1 MFGRHNDEFLTP
13 YNPASPL
20 GAGAFDNAAKA
31 ATARQDF
38 GDLFARNFGE
48 HLGESAARD
57 LGRDYAD
64 TLARHWNNPNLGQHL
79 RETIGDRLPPHM
91 RDHLSDV
98 PVNLQKPLN
107 DYFSTTGAYA
117 QQTGGNIGSGALEG
131 YLGEGLGS
139 LADGRGWEASVF
151 SATAG
156 ASQAGIQQGATDG
169 ALHGLDLFNN
179 KDTPDLATPPPRTE
193 SDSSIERGS
202 DPPWNGNGWPP
213 SESGS
218 DRWDYGPDGENRGG
232 EDRAGRD
239 RDGGP
244 DRNVP
249 PATATNG
256 TGDRDATPAPSSQ
269 DDGQSTNNRDVTP
282 APAGQGDGQSTN
294 DRDDTP
300 DVDDAP
306 DLVSDTGS
314 DTDSDFGDPDD
325 RDRTPDDTVR
335 VHDDPDTR
343 TPDTGKDPF
352 ATTDTKPLGLDNDP
366 YLPGMND
373 GPLTVNF
380 LNAIVPDNPLATP
393 PPATDQTTPNT
404 NHNDN
409 PANTNPVDSTA
420 PEPQQQDTTAPLTVA
435 PPFGQPTPPPTGQQP
450 PPTAPNNPT
459 TDNNQRPTPSERDGA
474 AHSPQ
479 STGDT
484 HTPDPSVHR
493 SADDDVP
500 TVRTES
506 GPPQPAD
513 TTPLPGAPDH
523 LFPAPTPL
531 PDSQGEQ
538 ADQGAAPPARSEDQ
552 DGDRPR
558 DNDGEQDGDRP
569 RDSDGDRDGASP
581 AVPVPPPLV
590 TPPPGQVTPPPAPT
604 AGQANPSPQTT
615 PNRITTAIRLGELA
629 SASIKDAISGYQHAQ
644 DLVDQTRE
652 AESQG
657 RPDADDLRTRAHEA
671 QRGANEAYRTYDH
684 LAQMQAD
691 LLRPDGPTTVMT
703 VETTGGSSR
712 DTGPVPLGGTSR
724 DIPLGPLS
732 TDPPARPGD
741 DLTGNTPD
749 PAAPPPTG
757 SEAPPPPTPRFDYE
771 GTVAPDRGAG
781 ESHDLGYLTTS
792 TLLGQHMLLTE
803 PVPDFVRDVLNSTP
817 GMPEQVRREIGDH
830 ALDVLTREGPRRFF
844 QGEGHTLSA
853 TDAGGTWKAT
863 FRLRPGE
870 DGFFHV
876 DTPASSGGGDPRSIW
891 LHDLGPGVNSTE
903 GGSSGPGKTV
913 GAKLTV
919 NPFYVGDVGGN
930 SAGPT
935 FSAGGRF
942 GTDVRSTGFSAA
954 SKATSD
960 SGLEM
965 IGKPTVYVADLH
977 MAASVTGPGLD
988 APHTPNGTGYNGL
1001 AINLPGGAVSNKDA
1015 PEHILLTDAPVGA
1028 DGHRGPVNR
1037 PSSGTS
1043 HPIEVSAI
1051 TPVTGA
1057 AGGTGTAGGTTAASG
1072 SGAPG
1077 SGGGRRTTSLGSWL
1091 ADHLLGKG
1099 PDETRPPGHKPTR
1112 AERAA
1117 ADFRGRIERA
1127 FAGDQVQQYLPQMT
1141 NSPAHLRIQTPD
1153 GRSSI
1158 MRMWSVPTEYHRKDF
1173 APGLTDFLHRNVSQR
1188 DNSSSVTGSTVVT
1201 GTASLGFGI
1210 WLELP
1215 GGRSVRLDVPT
1226 VEYAASY
1233 ESDTGVTRDQSGL
1246 TNHTVNNPAG
1256 HAAYDVKRDYY
1267 VHLQGEPNPHRFEGA
1282 SVELLTIEDARLL
1295 NGEPPKAPAPEGSA
1309 DGTDTAASTVQPPQ
1323 PPRPPFPNLAV
1334 DHPTDLSGATL
1345 RGFGHAPPATTPP
1358 AAPGETPAQGSP
1370 AGDTSPTGTTGN
1382 NGTDGGTRAAP
1393 VPQRTFYDE
1402 LAHRV
1407 LTAIADKRPGL
1418 VIPDITRT
1426 RADYATRPS
1435 HMGDDAHRTPR
1446 ERYLLRRNHEIAQAN
1461 TLKILNG
1468 LGESNLKS
1476 SGHDL
1481 PGDGVAIRLTEPAVI
1496 DPAMLALDKGL
1507 RPDHVTVR
1515 VAAAFGRLE
1524 HTFDTSAGGGARS
1537 TGSAGITTT
1546 KGSNFTHSVTGTVG
1560 GIIRD
1565 ESSQDA
1571 RGVPRVTGAPS
1582 VSLVKS
1588 WGSGHSE
1595 ARSVT
1600 RSAEDTVY
1608 FIGDS
1613 DQWTSRVR
1621 FDARLFEHDDIG
1633 LARDDRHP
1641 MERGIPLLGK
1651 GMDGEASLLTPKAPP
1666 ATGSSDTPA
1675 RPATGADTRSTT
1687 RDTPRETAPDGITPA
1702 APHGQDGATNPP
1714 GTEHTTTLAS
1724 PEDVPPATAT
1734 VVGDPT
1740 PLTPQQA
1747 EEIIRGNFVPT
1758 PRTPP
1763 APATTAAPTT
1773 TGTTGT
1779 DDAATAVTTGGRG
1792 TDPEPPP
1799 GDNGPSTTG
1808 RGTGPEEHPRDAPS
1822 LNVRRAREIIHRGG
1836 TVERVSTDFDT
1847 RTRGRRG
1854 LLEETYR
1861 AFSSP
1866 RQGLFDGYRLKL
1878 DRFLT
1883 SSTGGG
1889 RLFENVLSSENLATN
1904 KGATG
1909 PGGARTRQDTGGG
1922 FRSPHQV
1929 RTTVATKVDV
1939 DSVTDFRA
1947 VDAQIQ
1953 WNGVQEI
1960 KLSTSSTKTD
1970 SLTLRGGAVSGRN
1983 PNPQPGEDSLPSEA
1997 VRPTP
2002 AAGPSASRTLTSAN
2016 TAATHSDTFS
2026 SAVLF
2031 VPNME
2036 KVYAFRGSGHLT
2048 QAFEFLKN
2056 WSIGPPLNWNT
2067 RFRGWTVPVQDL
2079 VSGYFHARDA
2089 HEAGLVLDRVQRTDS
2104 GLELVPQPN
2113 PKSPETA
2120 RVRPGF
2126 EHSGRQMR
2134 PADPSAALQSLVDDL
2149 AANDLELTGDSRET
2163 LLHALTTNLG
2173 NNPSPTVP
2181 VPVKVRSAG
2190 AHTEEDSAPHRMR
2203 AADGAKVY
2211 VHLDKRTGPGD
2222 ARYVG
2227 GSVSY
2232 SETHTWKASD
2242 AFSESRNTV
2251 TTASVNGVLR
2261 QPLPYTGDESGP
2273 EAQPD
2278 HRPLALSPAG
2288 GVSASTK
2295 DSRSTGVT
2303 EDDSRIVK
2311 LRMKT
2316 PYVKVTAQTTL
2327 TLTLELDKPRSFV
2340 HGGDSRTAYR
2350 GSGDGGR
2357 VDTVYPSPYV
2367 VFTPPEA
2374 PAVVATGTTG
2384 GGEGGDGT
2392 APRTGAEDAASP
2404 AGSDAG
2410 RNASDSRDPAAS
2422 AATGEQGTPPAPDT
2436 ATADTSS
2443 TAGTDAPRPALHYAS
2458 VPDMMRDQSADGGS
2472 RAGDDSA
2479 PVLPTTVEDDARPL
2493 RNTAAVVVARTLGWT
2508 PPADASQNGRY
2519 TQAAAD
2525 AAYAHV
2531 ARELGLD
2538 PKYNTIDHH
2547 INTLALKAVYPS
2559 AATNDD
2565 GVGLTSMGRTE
2576 WALKVLSDTAN
2587 ARILDVVPGSQLS
2600 VSRTVAGTD
2609 TFGSGR
2615 TAGSGTGGELRP
2627 TGTTSG
2633 GLPYDDHRGVQTG
2646 DASVDTH
2653 TAQGSSAGGSQAVKG
2668 YPESTVLRQGPA
2680 YLIEYDATWAIGAA
2694 TRLKAPGLLHQGD
2707 ASLPKTP
2714 LHSRPTRWDVEHT
2727 TVRMTGWIS
2736 ESDAVA
2742 RGILTPEQAEAMT
2755 GALDK
2760 LDTTRT
2766 SFTDSEKKYAG
2777 ARTPLEG
2784 LAERYVGNPDDTGRA
2799 KAYADAATEYGQAL
2813 TELDTALDSW
2823 VGAVNGAR
2831 AALAAPTPEPGTAPL
2846 PPATES
2852 PAPDPHTARDDR
2864 STPTIT
2870 VTSPAAEPAPTG
2882 PRQSLVDRFR
2892 SELNLTPPSHEA
2904 PAPPAVGDGA
2914 NRDGGTADTA
2924 RQHAR
2929 DADTDAAEVTRD
2941 LRGTRDAVGD
2951 AERALTGER
2960 PPGEAAPN
2968 ARDAVTAARTAAD
2981 AAHAAAV
2988 SAGEQAAEGARAG
3001 LPDTVTARVPPIV
3014 RAGEQAA
3021 DPADSARGAADQR
3034 TAEVSALEGDLALLD
3049 ADKGPDA
3056 TAPGTPPGSA
3066 GGRDG
3071 LGEDPETREARLRDQ
3086 RSGAVRTAAHLDGL
3100 AGSADTARVNAEN
3113 TRDSAARAETGA
3125 KKTARD
3131 AEALR
3136 ADAEAQRDRA
3146 QRASDAAARHR
3157 GAAGQAA
3164 NDARTAA
3171 ARADSAAAAARDV
3184 ARQARDA
3191 AAAARTALDRA
3202 DRITRDAER
3211 ARNEA
3216 RAARTEADRA
3226 IRRALAGERG
3236 TTDRTATGPRTQG
3249 NGTGPAD
3256 ARAARGT
3263 AAQAHREALA
3273 AAERAAAAATEAR
3286 RLAALA
3292 EDLRTRADAVAA
3304 QAGAAATRAADAL
3317 RAAEAAEAAAR
3328 ATGDAADAAAAKAR
3342 SARDSAD
3349 EARTSAEAAAAVAA
3363 GAAADAEK
3371 ARAAAVRLAAQ
3382 ARTRAEAA
3390 RALALALGEALR
3402 NLRGSGNGS
3411 TTAAGTAPLPS
3422 AGDGSD
3428 RSAAPAHS
3436 GRS

>member
-1 MFGRHNDEFLTP
+1 MDSIIQRIQIGRGTRHHQDKKLTQGSHTGAAAEGLLSALFSAGMDGLFSKHLTDLLNKGLKDLNDLPDPPPLTRTGPDGAGPPAGPPTGPPLRESPDTPPPPGGPDGPPAGPPAGPVKDDPPTNNPDRGPNTPPPGGPDGPPAGPVKDDPPTTNPNPDRGPDSPAPKDTPLPAPSLNKDLATVFGRHNDEFLTP
-13 YNPASPL
+13 YNPASPT

-31 ATARQDF
+31 AAARNDF
-38 GDLFARNFGE
+38 ADLFARNFGD

-57 LGRDYAD
+57 LGRDYAT
-64 TLARHWNNPNLGQHL
+64 TLARHWNNPDLGQHL

-91 RDHLSDV
+91 RDHLADV
-98 PVNLQKPLN
+98 PVNLRNPLN
-107 DYFSTTGAYA
+107 DYFSTTSAYA
-117 QQTGGNIGSGALEG
+117 QQTGANIGTGAAEG

-139 LADGRGWEASVF
+139 VADGRGWEASVF

-179 KDTPDLATPPPRTE
+179 KDTPNITPLPQTE
-193 SDSSIERGS
+193 SNGTESNSTDNRTNGPVGDDGGWGRGNDNPRQGGDPTPERG
-202 DPPWNGNGWPP
+202 GNGSQRENDRDDDPTP
-213 SESGS
+213 SRQDDQS
-218 DRWDYGPDGENRGG
+218 PLH
-232 EDRAGRD
+232 D

-244 DRNVP
+244 
-249 PATATNG
+249 T
-256 TGDRDATPAPSSQ
+256 
-269 DDGQSTNNRDVTP
+269 
-282 APAGQGDGQSTN
+282 
-294 DRDDTP
+294 
-300 DVDDAP
+300 VD
-306 DLVSDTGS
+306 
-314 DTDSDFGDPDD
+314 F
-325 RDRTPDDTVR
+325 
-335 VHDDPDTR
+335 
-343 TPDTGKDPF
+343 F
-352 ATTDTKPLGLDNDP
+352 
-366 YLPGMND
+366 
-373 GPLTVNF
+373 
-380 LNAIVPDNPLATP
+380 NALAPDNPTADVP
-393 PPATDQTTPNT
+393 PSTEQTTPNT
-404 NHNDN
+404 GHNDDAN
-409 PANTNPVDSTA
+409 PADRSV
-420 PEPQQQDTTAPLTVA
+420 PEPEQRHTPSPVAVA
-435 PPFGQPTPPPTGQQP
+435 PPVGQ
-450 PPTAPNNPT
+450 
-459 TDNNQRPTPSERDGA
+459 A
-474 AHSPQ
+474 A
-479 STGDT
+479 
-484 HTPDPSVHR
+484 
-493 SADDDVP
+493 
-500 TVRTES
+500 
-506 GPPQPAD
+506 
-513 TTPLPGAPDH
+513 
-523 LFPAPTPL
+523 
-531 PDSQGEQ
+531 
-538 ADQGAAPPARSEDQ
+538 
-552 DGDRPR
+552 
-558 DNDGEQDGDRP
+558 
-569 RDSDGDRDGASP
+569 
-581 AVPVPPPLV
+581 
-590 TPPPGQVTPPPAPT
+590 PPPAP
-604 AGQANPSPQTT
+604 APASGQGNPSPQAASDK
-615 PNRITTAIRLGELA
+615 ITTAIRLGELA
-629 SASIKDAISGYQHAQ
+629 SASLKDAISGYQRAQ
-644 DLVDQTRE
+644 DLVNQTRE
-652 AESQG
+652 AESRG
-657 RPDADDLRTRAHEA
+657 RPDAQDLRAQAYEA
-671 QRGANEAYRTYDH
+671 QREANEAYRNYDH
-684 LAQMQAD
+684 IAQTQAD

-703 VETTGGSSR
+703 VLETTGGTSR
-712 DTGPVPLGGTSR
+712 DPGPVPLGGTSR
-724 DIPLGPLS
+724 DIPLGPLN
-732 TDPPARPGD
+732 TDSPVTRDGGPAESGSRALD
-741 DLTGNTPD
+741 RDVHD
-749 PAAPPPTG
+749 PAAPPPPG
-757 SEAPPPPTPRFDYE
+757 SEVRPPPPPRFDYD
-771 GTVAPDRGAG
+771 GSVTPDRGAG

-803 PVPDFVRDVLNSTP
+803 PVPDFVRDVLDSTP
-817 GMPEQVRREIGDH
+817 GMPEQVRREIGDR
-830 ALDVLTREGPRRFF
+830 ALDVLTREGPRSFF
-844 QGEGHTLSA
+844 QGGGHTFSA
-853 TDAGGTWKAT
+853 TDAGGTWEAT

-876 DTPASSGGGDPRSIW
+876 DTPASTGGGDPRSIW

-903 GGSSGPGKTV
+903 GGSSGPGRTV

-977 MAASVTGPGLD
+977 LAASVTGPGLA
-988 APHTPNGTGYNGL
+988 APHTPTGTGYNGL

-1015 PEHILLTDAPVGA
+1015 PEHIVLTDAPVGA
-1028 DGHRGPVNR
+1028 DGHRGAVNR
-1037 PSSGTS
+1037 PSAGTS
-1043 HPIEVSAI
+1043 HPIEVFAI
-1051 TPVTGA
+1051 TPVTGTT
-1057 AGGTGTAGGTTAASG
+1057 GGTGTDGGTTAASG
-1072 SGAPG
+1072 SGVPG
-1077 SGGGRRTTSLGSWL
+1077 PGGGRRTPGLGTWL
-1091 ADHLLGKG
+1091 ADHLLGRG
-1099 PDETRPPGHKPTR
+1099 PDEPRPPGHKATR

-1127 FAGDQVQQYLPQMT
+1127 FADDQVQQYLPQMT

-1153 GRSSI
+1153 GRSTI

-1173 APGLTDFLHRNVSQR
+1173 APGLTDFLHRNISQR
-1188 DNSSSVTGSTVVT
+1188 DNSSTVTGSTVVT

-1215 GGRSVRLDVPT
+1215 GGRSVRLDAPT
-1226 VEYAASY
+1226 VEYAATH
-1233 ESDTGVTRDQSGL
+1233 ESDSGVTRDQSGL
-1246 TNHTVNNPAG
+1246 TNHAVNNPAG

-1267 VHLQGEPNPHRFEGA
+1267 VHLQGEPNPHRFEGS
-1282 SVELLTIEDARLL
+1282 SVELLTIEDARQL
-1295 NGEPPKAPAPEGSA
+1295 NGEPPKAPAPEESA
-1309 DGTDTAASTVQPPQ
+1309 DGTGAAASTSEPPP

-1345 RGFGHAPPATTPP
+1345 RGFGHAPPAT
-1358 AAPGETPAQGSP
+1358 
-1370 AGDTSPTGTTGN
+1370 GTTGN
-1382 NGTDGGTRAAP
+1382 NGTDGGNRAAP
-1393 VPQRTFYDE
+1393 GPQRTFYDE
-1402 LAHRV
+1402 LAHRI
-1407 LTAIADKRPGL
+1407 LTAIAEKRPGL

-1435 HMGDDAHRTPR
+1435 HTGDDAHRGPR
-1446 ERYLLRRNHEIAQAN
+1446 ERYLLRRNHEIAQEN
-1461 TLKILNG
+1461 TLKILNA

-1476 SGHDL
+1476 AGHDL
-1481 PGDGVAIRLTEPAVI
+1481 PGGGIPIRLTEPAVI

-1515 VAAAFGRLE
+1515 VTAGFGRLG

-1565 ESSQDA
+1565 ESSPDA

-1582 VSLVKS
+1582 VSLVKT
-1588 WGSGHSE
+1588 WGRGHSE

-1633 LARDDRHP
+1633 LARDDRRP
-1641 MERGIPLLGK
+1641 MERGIPLLGE
-1651 GMDGEASLLTPKAPP
+1651 GMDGEAFLLTPKLPP
-1666 ATGSSDTPA
+1666 ATSSSDTPT
-1675 RPATGADTRSTT
+1675 RPATDADTRSGI
-1687 RDTPRETAPDGITPA
+1687 RDTLRGARPDEITPA

-1714 GTEHTTTLAS
+1714 GTDHTTTLAS
-1724 PEDVPPATAT
+1724 PEDVPRATAT

-1747 EEIIRGNFVPT
+1747 REIIRGSFVPT

-1763 APATTAAPTT
+1763 VPATTGDGVRAP
-1773 TGTTGT
+1773 
-1779 DDAATAVTTGGRG
+1779 GG
-1792 TDPEPPP
+1792 
-1799 GDNGPSTTG
+1799 NGPSTTG
-1808 RGTGPEEHPRDAPS
+1808 GGTGPEERTRDAPS
-1822 LNVRRAREIIHRGG
+1822 LNERRAREIIGRGG
-1836 TVERVSTDFDT
+1836 TVERVNTDFDT

-1861 AFSSP
+1861 TFSRP

-1883 SSTGGG
+1883 HSSGGG

-1909 PGGARTRQDTGGG
+1909 PGGARTRQDMGGG
-1922 FRSPHQV
+1922 FRSPHEV

-1960 KLSTSSTKTD
+1960 KLSTSSTKTN

-1983 PNPQPGEDSLPSEA
+1983 PNPDPGEGSLPSEA
-1997 VRPTP
+1997 IRPTP
-2002 AAGPSASRTLTSAN
+2002 AAGPSASRTLSSTN
-2016 TAATHSDTFS
+2016 TASTHSDTFS

-2036 KVYAFRGSGHLT
+2036 KVYAFRGSGNLV
-2048 QAFEFLKN
+2048 QAVEFMKN

-2067 RFRGWTVPVQDL
+2067 RFRGWTVPVKDL
-2079 VSGYFHARDA
+2079 VSGYLHARDA
-2089 HEAGLVLDRVQRTDS
+2089 HEAGLVLDRVRRTGT

-2113 PKSPETA
+2113 PKSPGTA

-2134 PADPSAALQSLVDDL
+2134 PADPGAALQSLVDDL

-2181 VPVKVRSAG
+2181 VPVKVRSTG
-2190 AHTEEDSAPHRMR
+2190 ARTEEDSAPHRMR

-2242 AFSESRNTV
+2242 AFNASRNTT
-2251 TTASVNGVLR
+2251 TTASLNGVLR
-2261 QPLPYTGDESGP
+2261 QPLPYTGDGSGP
-2273 EAQPD
+2273 EAQPE
-2278 HRPLALSPAG
+2278 HRPQALSPAG
-2288 GVSASTK
+2288 GVSASAK
-2295 DSRSTGVT
+2295 DTRSSGATG
-2303 EDDSRIVK
+2303 DDSRIVK

-2340 HGGDSRTAYR
+2340 HGGGSRTAYR

-2367 VFTPPEA
+2367 VFTPQEA
-2374 PAVVATGTTG
+2374 PAVVTTGTTG
-2384 GGEGGDGT
+2384 EEG
-2392 APRTGAEDAASP
+2392 A
-2404 AGSDAG
+2404 
-2410 RNASDSRDPAAS
+2410 
-2422 AATGEQGTPPAPDT
+2422 PPAPD
-2436 ATADTSS
+2436 TADTSS

-2458 VPDMMRDQSADGGS
+2458 VPDMMRDQSADGGR

-2493 RNTAAVVVARTLGWT
+2493 RDTAAVVVARTLGWT
-2508 PPADASQNGRY
+2508 PPADASHNGRY

-2525 AAYAHV
+2525 AARAHV

-2538 PKYNTIDHH
+2538 PKYNAIDHH

-2587 ARILDVVPGSQLS
+2587 ARVLDVVPGSQLS
-2600 VSRTVAGTD
+2600 VSRTLAGTT

-2615 TAGSGTGGELRP
+2615 TVGSGMGGELRP

-2653 TAQGSSAGGSQAVKG
+2653 TAQGSSSSGSQALKG

-2707 ASLPKTP
+2707 PDLPETP
-2714 LHSRPTRWDVEHT
+2714 FHSRPTRWGVEHT

-2784 LAERYVGNPDDTGRA
+2784 LAERYAEAPEDAGRA
-2799 KAYADAATEYGQAL
+2799 KAYDDGAAEYEQAL
-2813 TELDTALDSW
+2813 TEFDTALGSW
-2823 VGAVNGAR
+2823 VGAVNDAR
-2831 AALAAPTPEPGTAPL
+2831 VALATPTPQPGTTPL
-2846 PPATES
+2846 PTGTDS
-2852 PAPDPHTARDDR
+2852 PAPTQRPAGEDR
-2864 STPTIT
+2864 SAPTTT
-2870 VTSPAAEPAPTG
+2870 VTAPASEPVPQG

-2892 SELNLTPPSHEA
+2892 SELNLTPPSPEA
-2904 PAPPAVGDGA
+2904 PAPSAAGDGT
-2914 NRDGGTADTA
+2914 NRDAVPADTA

-2929 DADTDAAEVTRD
+2929 DADTDAAEVTGG
-2941 LRGTRDAVGD
+2941 LRGTRDAIGD

-2960 PPGEAAPN
+2960 PLGEATPN
-2968 ARDAVTAARTAAD
+2968 ARDAATAARAAAD
-2981 AAHAAAV
+2981 TAHAAAAR
-2988 SAGEQAAEGARAG
+2988 AGGQAAEGARSG
-3001 LPDTVTARVPPIV
+3001 PPDTDTVTDRVRLVV
-3014 RAGEQAA
+3014 RAGEQAQ
-3021 DPADSARGAADQR
+3021 DSADSARGAADRR
-3034 TAEVSALEGDLALLD
+3034 TAEVFALEGDLALLG
-3049 ADKGPDA
+3049 ADRGPAAAD
-3056 TAPGTPPGSA
+3056 PGTPPGSA

-3071 LGEDPETREARLRDQ
+3071 RGEDPGTREARLRDR
-3086 RSGAVRTAAHLDGL
+3086 RSGAESAASDLDGL
-3100 AGSADTARVNAEN
+3100 AASADTARTNAEN
-3113 TRDSAARAETGA
+3113 TRDAAARAEA
-3125 KKTARD
+3125 DARNTARD

-3136 ADAEAQRDRA
+3136 TDAEALRDRA
-3146 QRASDAAARHR
+3146 QRASDDAARHR
-3157 GAAGQAA
+3157 GAAEQAA
-3164 NDARTAA
+3164 GDARSAA
-3171 ARADSAAAAARDV
+3171 ARAESAAADARDV
-3184 ARQARDA
+3184 ARRARDA
-3191 AAAARTALDRA
+3191 AAGARDATDRA
-3202 DRITRDAER
+3202 DRITRAAER
-3211 ARNEA
+3211 AGVEA
-3216 RAARTEADRA
+3216 RSARTEADRA
-3226 IRRALAGERG
+3226 IRRAPAEEHG
-3236 TTDRTATGPRTQG
+3236 TSTRP
-3249 NGTGPAD
+3249 GTGPGAQPGAD
-3256 ARAARGT
+3256 AGPAAARAARGT
-3263 AAQAHREALA
+3263 AAQARREATA
-3273 AAERAAAAATEAR
+3273 AAERATAAATEAR
-3286 RLAALA
+3286 RLSALA
-3292 EDLRTRADAVAA
+3292 EDLRTRADTVAA
-3304 QAGAAATRAADAL
+3304 QAGAAASRAADAL
-3317 RAAEAAEAAAR
+3317 RAAGTAGATAR
-3328 ATGDAADAAAAKAR
+3328 ATGDAADAAARRAL
-3342 SARDSAD
+3342 SARDAAD
-3349 EARTSAEAAAAVAA
+3349 RARARAGTAAEIAA
-3363 GAAADAEK
+3363 GAFADADR
-3371 ARAAAVRLAAQ
+3371 ARAAAANLAAE
-3382 ARTRAEAA
+3382 ARTGAEAA
-3390 RALALALGEALR
+3390 RALVRALGEALR
-3402 NLRGSGNGS
+3402 DLREGSGNGS
-3411 TTAAGTAPLPS
+3411 PPAAGTAPLPS
-3422 AGDGSD
+3422 DGGEAEP
-3428 RSAAPAHS
+3428 SAAPVPS